1 MPRRRTL
8 VSGQRPLARSL
19 RLGMFV
25 AAILGVVTGLFGWR
39 QVENERRI
47 DLEDVTGR
55 AQVLAQQLS
64 DRAMTAL
71 TMPSTEAQVFL
82 AGPLE
87 GYRRL
92 VGYAVFRR
100 DGSLVGAGM
109 AMGEFSTEIEGTV
122 RAALATNDDVVDITR
137 AAGTRIHVLAKPLL
151 DGERTVGAL
160 VVVHDVS
167 HLDDRATAR
176 FAQYAFLILV
186 ETLVAIALVVSST
199 WVAYERP
206 LSKLA
211 DWMRRLRLENVEEAP
226 PGLPTTS
233 LHSESDRLAA
243 SFRAARS
250 TGRALSEA
258 AVHAEQV
265 WTRDRLRTHAVA
277 SLGEAHEII
286 VVSNREPYMHTRRDG
301 RPHMMVPAGGLVTA
315 LDPVLEACGGLW
327 IAHGAGDADRE
338 TADAAGRLTVPPG
351 DARYTLRRVWL
362 TREEEQGYYYGFSNE
377 GLWPLCHLAHERP
390 VFRATDWE
398 QYRRVNRRFADTALD
413 EAGTSKAVVLV
424 QDYQLALVPRMIKEA
439 RPDLRVGLFWHIPW
453 PNPEAFRVCPWRIEI
468 LEGMLGADL
477 IGFHLQQYCNN
488 FLDTVDRTIE
498 SKIDRDRFE
507 VELRGSRTAVQPFP
521 ISVQP
526 WSERT
531 MIEGEELA
539 AQTAALRDQHQLG
552 DSFIAVGV
560 DRIDYTKGLP
570 ERFRAVAR
578 LLEQYPQY
586 RGRFTL
592 VELGAPSR
600 THIPR
605 YREHLDQ
612 LEALTDEINWKFQ
625 TDGWKPIRFLI
636 AHHDAATVYEFLHM
650 AQMCVVSSLHDGMN
664 LVAKEYVAAR
674 GGGDGVLVLSEFA
687 GAARELTDALIVNP
701 YDIEQFA
708 HALHHGMAM
717 DRGERIAR
725 MQRMYSQVERNNI
738 YRWAGNLL
746 TALARTSPSGT
757 GTGVSS

>member
-1 MPRRRTL
+1 MPRRRT
-8 VSGQRPLARSL
+8 VPSGQRPLARSL

-25 AAILGVVTGLFGWR
+25 AAILGVVTGVFAWR
-39 QVENERRI
+39 QVQNERRI
-47 DLEDVTGR
+47 DLEDVNSR

-64 DRAMTAL
+64 DRAMAAL
-71 TMPSTEAQVFL
+71 TMPSGEAHTYL
-82 AGPLE
+82 EAPLD

-92 VGYAVFRR
+92 LGYAVFRS
-100 DGSLVGAGM
+100 DGSMAGAGR
-109 AMGEFSTEIEGTV
+109 AMDEFSTEIEGAA
-122 RAALATNDDVVDITR
+122 RAALSKSHDVIQVRR
-137 AAGTRIHVLAKPLL
+137 AAGTRIHVLAKPLI
-151 DGERTVGAL
+151 DGGRTAGAL
-160 VVVHDVS
+160 VVAHDVS
-167 HLDDRATAR
+167 YLDDRATAR

-186 ETLVAIALVVSST
+186 ETLVVIALVVSST
-199 WVAYERP
+199 WVLFERP

-211 DWMRRLRLENVEEAP
+211 DWMRRLRLENVDEAP
-226 PGLPTTS
+226 PGLPTTQ
-233 LHSESDRLAA
+233 LRSESDRLAA

-286 VVSNREPYMHTRRDG
+286 VVSNREPYMHQRRDG
-301 RPHMMVPAGGLVTA
+301 RPQMMVPAGGLVTA

-390 VFRATDWE
+390 IFRTTDWE
-398 QYRRVNRRFADTALD
+398 QYRRVNRRFADTAIE
-413 EAGTSKAVVLV
+413 EAGKSKAVVLV
-424 QDYQLALVPRMIKEA
+424 QDYQLALVPRMIKDA

-498 SKIDRDRFE
+498 SKVDRDRFE
-507 VELRGSRTAVQPFP
+507 IELRGSRTAVQPLP

-531 MIEGEELA
+531 AMEGEALA
-539 AQTAALRDQHQLG
+539 AQTAALREQHLLG
-552 DSFIAVGV
+552 DSYVAVGV

-570 ERFRAVAR
+570 ERLRAVAR

-605 YREHLDQ
+605 YREYLDQ
-612 LEALTDEINWKFQ
+612 LEALTDEINWKYQ
-625 TDGWKPIRFLI
+625 TDGWKPIRMLI
-636 AHHDAATVYEFLHM
+636 GHHDATAVYPFMHM
-650 AQMCVVSSLHDGMN
+650 AQMCIVSSLHDGMN
-664 LVAKEYVAAR
+664 LVAKEYVAAHN
-674 GGGDGVLVLSEFA
+674 GSDGVLVLSEFA

-708 HALHHGMAM
+708 EAIRQGIEM

-746 TALARTSPSGT
+746 TALARTSPSGS
-757 GTGVSS
+757 GAGVGS